1 LKRRATVIVAVGA
14 AVAAAVVMAAAP
26 GQPAFRDMTAASGVS
41 FRHHNGAFG
50 KKYLPETMGSG
61 VAFLDIEGDGD
72 QDLVFVN
79 GMDWPEKRRG
89 AHTAAL
95 YRNRGDGTFEDATRG
110 SGLDFEA
117 QGMGVAAADIDND
130 GDTDLFL
137 SALGA
142 DHVLRNDGKGRFT
155 DVTAASG
162 VRESDFSTSA
172 AFLDH
177 DKDGDA
183 DLFVCNYV
191 QWTPATDIRC
201 TLDGRTKSYC
211 TPQPYHGATSRLYR
225 NDGSGRFTDITR
237 AAGVEDTSGKALGV
251 TVLDY
256 DRDGW
261 PDLAVAHDTQPNR
274 LYRNLGNG
282 TFEER
287 GLSAGIAFDESGRAR
302 GAMGIDAADYD
313 GSGFPSLV
321 IGNFSNEMKSLYH
334 NEGKG
339 FFLDASATSGLGRA
353 SLLHLTFGTF
363 FFDYDLD
370 GWPDIFLANGH
381 VENDVQRVQ
390 ENVSYA
396 QPPNLM
402 RNLGGGRFQDETAG
416 SPDLARP
423 IVGRGAAYGDVDGD
437 GDLDLAVSAS
447 GGAARLFRNL
457 TPARGVRVHVKGV
470 KSNRSGLGAEVRL
483 KTGSRWQSHVVRSG
497 SSYCSQS
504 ELPATFG
511 LGGAASAGP
520 LEVRWP
526 SGAVDTVASV
536 AAGESLTIEEGR
548 GAVERRPLKPPR

>member
-1 LKRRATVIVAVGA
+1 LKTRAIVL
-14 AVAAAVVMAAAP
+14 AAAAAPAVMAAVMAA
-26 GQPAFRDMTAASGVS
+26 GGPAFRDMTVESGVA

-61 VAFLDIEGDGD
+61 VAFLDLEGDGD

-79 GMDWPEKRRG
+79 GMDWPERRRG
-89 AHTAAL
+89 AYTAAL
-95 YRNRGDGTFEDATRG
+95 FRNRGDGTFEDATRG

-117 QGMGVAAADIDND
+117 QGMGVAAADVDND
-130 GDTDLFL
+130 GDIDLFL

-155 DVTAASG
+155 DATAASG
-162 VRESDFSTSA
+162 IQESDFSTSA
-172 AFLDH
+172 AFVDY
-177 DKDGDA
+177 DKDGDV
-183 DLFVCNYV
+183 DLYVCNYV
-191 QWTPATDIRC
+191 RWSPATDIRC

-211 TPQPYHGATSRLYR
+211 TPQPYPGSTSRLYR
-225 NDGSGRFTDITR
+225 NDGRGRFADVTR
-237 AAGVEDTSGKALGV
+237 AAGLEDPNGKALGV
-251 TVLDY
+251 AVLDY

-282 TFEER
+282 QFEER

-313 GSGFPSLV
+313 GSGFPSLL

-339 FFLDASATSGLGRA
+339 LFLDASASSGLGRA
-353 SLLHLTFGTF
+353 SLLTLAFGAF

-370 GWPDIFLANGH
+370 GWLDIFLANGH

-396 QPPNLM
+396 QPPHLM
-402 RNLGGGRFQDETAG
+402 RNIGGGRFRDEAAS
-416 SPDLARP
+416 SPELARP
-423 IVGRGAAYGDVDGD
+423 VVARGAAYGDLDGD
-437 GDLDLAVSAS
+437 GDLDVVVSTS
-447 GGAARLFRNL
+447 GGPARVFRNL
-457 TPARGVRVHVKGV
+457 TPARGARVQVKGV
-470 KSNRSGLGAEVRL
+470 KSNRSGLGAELRL
-483 KTGSRWQSHVVRSG
+483 RLGSRWLTHVVRSG
-497 SSYCSQS
+497 GSYCSQS

-511 LGGAASAGP
+511 LGGTASAGP

-526 SGAVDTVASV
+526 SGAVDTVASI
-536 AAGESLTIEEGR
+536 AAGELLIVEEGR
-548 GAVERRPLKPPR
+548 GAVERRPLKPGR

>member
-1 LKRRATVIVAVGA
+1 MARAMVLAAAIAL
-14 AVAAAVVMAAAP
+14 AVAAAVMAA
-26 GQPAFRDMTAASGVS
+26 GTPAFRDMTAESGVT

-61 VAFLDIEGDGD
+61 VAFVDVDADGD
-72 QDLVFVN
+72 QDLVLVN
-79 GMDWPEKRRG
+79 GMDWPERRRG

-130 GDTDLFL
+130 GDVDLFL
-137 SALGA
+137 STLGA
-142 DHVLRNDGKGRFT
+142 DRVLRNDGKGRFT
-155 DVTAASG
+155 DATAASG
-162 VRESDFSTSA
+162 IQETDFSTSA

-191 QWTPATDIRC
+191 RWTPATDIRC

-211 TPQPYHGATSRLYR
+211 TPQPYPGAQSRLYR
-225 NDGSGRFTDITR
+225 NDGRGRFEDVTK
-237 AAGVEDTSGKALGV
+237 AAGLEDADGKALGV
-251 TVLDY
+251 AVLDY

-282 TFEER
+282 RFEER
-287 GLSAGIAFDESGRAR
+287 GLSAGIAFDENGRAR

-313 GSGFPSLV
+313 GSGYPSLV
-321 IGNFSNEMKSLYH
+321 IGNFSNEMNSLYH

-339 FFLDASATSGLGRA
+339 FFLDASPASGLGRA
-353 SLLHLTFGTF
+353 SLLTLAFGAF

-370 GWPDIFLANGH
+370 GGLDIFLANGH

-396 QPPNLM
+396 QPPHLM
-402 RNLGGGRFQDETAG
+402 KNLGGGKFRDEASN

-423 IVGRGAAYGDVDGD
+423 MVGRGAAYGDVDGD
-437 GDLDLAVSAS
+437 GDLDLAVSTS
-447 GGAARLFRNL
+447 GGPARLFRNL
-457 TPARGVRVHVKGV
+457 ATARAVRVQVKGV

-483 KTGSRWQSHVVRSG
+483 KTGPRWQSHFVRSG
-497 SSYCSQS
+497 GSYCSQS

-511 LGGAASAGP
+511 LAGAASAGP

-526 SGAVDTVASV
+526 SGAVDTVATV
-536 AAGESLTIEEGR
+536 AAGESLVVEEGR
-548 GAVERRPLKPPR
+548 GVVERRPLKPSR

>member
-1 LKRRATVIVAVGA
+1 MKTAATIALAAALPVAVV
-14 AVAAAVVMAAAP
+14 VAAAL
-26 GQPAFRDMTAASGVS
+26 GEPAFRDMSAESGIA

-50 KKYLPETMGSG
+50 KKYLPETMGAG
-61 VAFLDIEGDGD
+61 VAFLDLENDGD
-72 QDLVFVN
+72 QDLVLVN
-79 GMDWPEKRRG
+79 GMDWPERRRG
-89 AHTAAL
+89 PHTAGL
-95 YRNRGDGTFEDATRG
+95 FRNRGDGTFEDVTRG

-137 SALGA
+137 TALGKGR
-142 DHVLRNDGKGRFT
+142 VLHNDGKGHFT
-155 DVTAASG
+155 DKTAASG
-162 VRESDFSTSA
+162 IQESDFSTSA

-191 QWTPATDIRC
+191 RWSEATDIRC

-211 TPQPYHGATSRLYR
+211 TPQPYPGSTSRLYR
-225 NDGSGRFTDITR
+225 NDGRGRFADVTR
-237 AAGVEDTSGKALGV
+237 AAGVEDPTGKALGV
-251 TVLDY
+251 AVLDY

-282 TFEER
+282 SFEER
-287 GLSAGIAFDESGRAR
+287 GLSAGIAFDENGRAR

-313 GSGFPSLV
+313 GSGYPSLV

-339 FFLDASATSGLGRA
+339 FFLDASAASGLGPA
-353 SLLHLTFGTF
+353 SLLNLAFGAF

-370 GWPDIFLANGH
+370 GRLDVFFANGH

-396 QPPNLM
+396 QSPHLM
-402 RNLGGGRFQDETAG
+402 RNLGGGRFKDEAAS

-423 IVGRGAAYGDVDGD
+423 MVGRGAAYGDIDGD
-437 GDLDLAVSAS
+437 GDLDVVVSTS
-447 GGAARLFRNL
+447 GGPARVFRNL
-457 TPARGVRVHVKGV
+457 SPARAVRVHLRGVR
-470 KSNRSGLGAEVRL
+470 SNRSALGAEVRL
-483 KTGSRWQSHVVRSG
+483 RAGSRWLTHVVRSG

-511 LGGAASAGP
+511 LEAAASAGP

-526 SGAVDTVASV
+526 SGTVDTVASV
-536 AAGESLTIEEGR
+536 AAGESLIVEEGR
-548 GAVERRPLKPPR
+548 GAVERRPLKLPR

>member
-1 LKRRATVIVAVGA
+1 MRT
-14 AVAAAVVMAAAP
+14 AAAIAIAAALP
-26 GQPAFRDMTAASGVS
+26 VALSAAADGPAFRDMTAESGIV

-61 VAFLDIEGDGD
+61 VAIVDIEGDGD
-72 QDLVFVN
+72 QDVVLVN
-79 GMDWPEKRRG
+79 GMDWPERKRG
-89 AHTAAL
+89 TFTSAL
-95 YRNRGDGTFEDATRG
+95 FRNRGDGTFEDATRG

-117 QGMGVAAADIDND
+117 QGMGIAAADIDND

-142 DHVLRNDGKGRFT
+142 DRVLRNDGKGRFT
-155 DVTAASG
+155 DATAASG
-162 VRESDFSTSA
+162 IKESDFSTSA
-172 AFLDH
+172 AFVDH

-191 QWTPATDIRC
+191 RWTPATDIRC

-211 TPQPYHGATSRLYR
+211 TPQPYPGSSSRLYR
-225 NDGSGRFTDITR
+225 NDGSGRFADITK
-237 AAGVEDTSGKALGV
+237 AAGLEDATGKALGV
-251 TVLDY
+251 AVLDY

-282 TFEER
+282 AFEER
-287 GLSAGIAFDESGRAR
+287 GLSAGIAFDENGRAR

-313 GSGFPSLV
+313 GSGYPSLV

-339 FFLDASATSGLGRA
+339 FFLDSSAASGLGPA
-353 SLLHLTFGTF
+353 SLLNLTFGAF

-370 GWPDIFLANGH
+370 GWLDVFLANGH

-396 QPPNLM
+396 QAPHLM
-402 RNLGGGRFQDETAG
+402 RNVGGGRFRDFAG
-416 SPDLARP
+416 ASPDLARP
-423 IVGRGAAYGDVDGD
+423 LVGRGAAYGDLDGD
-437 GDLDLAVSAS
+437 GDLDVVVSTN
-447 GGAARLFRNL
+447 GGPARVFRNL
-457 TPARGVRVHVKGV
+457 ATARGVRVQVRGV

-483 KTGSRWQSHVVRSG
+483 RSGARNLSHVVRSG

-504 ELPATFG
+504 ELAATFG
-511 LGGAASAGP
+511 LAGGASAGP

-526 SGAVDTVASV
+526 SGVVDTVPSV
-536 AAGESLTIEEGR
+536 TAGELVIVEEGR
-548 GAVERRPLKPPR
+548 GAVERRPLKPAR

>member
-1 LKRRATVIVAVGA
+1 LRT
-14 AVAAAVVMAAAP
+14 AAAVVLAALAPAALAAAD
-26 GQPAFRDMTAASGVS
+26 GPAFRDMTVESGIV

-61 VAFLDIEGDGD
+61 VAILDIEGDGD
-72 QDLVFVN
+72 QDVVLVN
-79 GMDWPEKRRG
+79 GMDWPERKRG
-89 AHTAAL
+89 TFTSAL
-95 YRNRGDGTFEDATRG
+95 FRNRGDGTFEDVTRG
-110 SGLDFEA
+110 SGLDFES
-117 QGMGVAAADIDND
+117 QGMGIAAADIDND
-130 GDTDLFL
+130 GDTDLYL

-142 DHVLRNDGKGRFT
+142 DRVLRNDGKGRFI
-155 DVTAASG
+155 DVTASSG
-162 VRESDFSTSA
+162 IQETDFSTSA
-172 AFLDH
+172 AFVDH

-191 QWTPATDIRC
+191 KWTPATDIRC

-211 TPQPYHGATSRLYR
+211 TPQPYPGSSSRLYR
-225 NDGSGRFTDITR
+225 NDGGRFTDITK
-237 AAGVEDTSGKALGV
+237 AAGLEDATGKALGV
-251 TVLDY
+251 AVLDY

-282 TFEER
+282 RFEER
-287 GLSAGIAFDESGRAR
+287 GLSAGIAFDENGRAR

-313 GSGFPSLV
+313 GSGYPSLV

-339 FFLDASATSGLGRA
+339 FFLDSSAASGLGPA
-353 SLLHLTFGTF
+353 SLLNLTFGAF

-370 GWPDIFLANGH
+370 GQLDVFLANGH

-396 QPPNLM
+396 QPPHLM
-402 RNLGGGRFQDETAG
+402 RNVGGGRFRDVAG
-416 SPDLARP
+416 ASPDLARP
-423 IVGRGAAYGDVDGD
+423 MVARGAAYGDLDGD
-437 GDLDLAVSAS
+437 GDLDVVVSTS
-447 GGAARLFRNL
+447 GGPARVFRNL
-457 TPARGVRVHVKGV
+457 ATAGGVRVQVRGV

-483 KTGSRWQSHVVRSG
+483 RAGSRTLTHVVRSG

-511 LGGAASAGP
+511 LGSAASAGP

-526 SGAVDTVASV
+526 SGTVDSVASV
-536 AAGESLTIEEGR
+536 ARGEVVIVEEGR
-548 GAVERRPLKPPR
+548 GAVERRPLKPAR

>member
-1 LKRRATVIVAVGA
+1 MKAGATV
-14 AVAAAVVMAAAP
+14 AVAAATTVVVVAVAAAL
-26 GQPAFRDMTAASGVS
+26 GEPAFRDMTAESGIA

-61 VAFLDIEGDGD
+61 VAFLDLEGDGD
-72 QDLVFVN
+72 QDLVLVN
-79 GMDWPEKRRG
+79 GMDWPERRRG

-95 YRNRGDGTFEDATRG
+95 FRNRGDGTFEDATRG

-117 QGMGVAAADIDND
+117 QGMGIAAADIDND
-130 GDTDLFL
+130 GDIDLFL

-142 DHVLRNDGKGRFT
+142 DHVLRNDGRGRFT
-155 DVTAASG
+155 DATAASG
-162 VRESDFSTSA
+162 IRESDFSTSA

-191 QWTPATDIRC
+191 RWSPATDIRC

-211 TPQPYHGATSRLYR
+211 TPQPYQGSTSRLYR
-225 NDGSGRFTDITR
+225 NDGRGRFADVTK
-237 AAGVEDTSGKALGV
+237 AAGLEDPNGKALGV
-251 TVLDY
+251 AVLDY

-313 GSGFPSLV
+313 GSGFPSLL

-353 SLLHLTFGTF
+353 SLLNLTFGAF

-370 GWPDIFLANGH
+370 GQLDVFLANGH

-396 QPPNLM
+396 QPPHLM
-402 RNLGGGRFQDETAG
+402 RNLGGGRFRDQAPG

-423 IVGRGAAYGDVDGD
+423 MVARGAAYGDLDGD
-437 GDLDLAVSAS
+437 GDLDVVVSTS
-447 GGAARLFRNL
+447 GGPARVFRNL
-457 TPARGVRVHVKGV
+457 TPGRGVRVQVKGV

-483 KTGSRWQSHVVRSG
+483 KSGPRWLSHFVRSG
-497 SSYCSQS
+497 GSYCSQS

-511 LGGAASAGP
+511 LAGAASAGP

-526 SGAVDTVASV
+526 SGAVDTVASI
-536 AAGESLTIEEGR
+536 AAGESLIVEEGR